1 MESTGSVVELFIYLF
16 VYLFQVAVWTLGHLV
31 ESTGSVVELFIYFFL
46 YLFQVAV
53 WTLGHLVESTG
64 SVVEP
69 YKKYPA
75 LLEVLLNFLKTEQ
88 SPGIRREV
96 IFVLLS
102 DF

>member
-1 MESTGSVVELFIYLF
+1 M
-16 VYLFQVAVWTLGHLV
+16 
-31 ESTGSVVELFIYFFL
+31 
-46 YLFQVAV
+46 
-53 WTLGHLVESTG
+53 ESTG

-102 DF
+102 DCLAKHEIIILIKKCIFFPS